1 MSGNTATAVE
11 NVQQRARDG
20 IRRLSETAPG
30 QWVVRHRGVV
40 VRLVAVLIGVLLWEL
55 YARGQPAYLF
65 PGLEGIANALL
76 EQYRENGLLTALQNS
91 MVTMALGYAIAIVV
105 GIPLG
110 LAMGLNEYLETAI
123 NPYLNAMY
131 VSPVSAMVPIFILI
145 GGPTFEVRVFI
156 VFLFCIFEITID
168 TYEGVETTPQGLLE
182 VADSFGA
189 STWYKI
195 KNVVVPHDLPYIT
208 AGLRLGLGRAVQGM
222 ILAEVLIEF
231 VNLGGIIRTWSE
243 LFRIAGV
250 LSIVLLLMVISI
262 VLTRV
267 IQVVE
272 SRIIDW
278 ESEVDI

>member
-1 MSGNTATAVE
+1 MSENTATGAAKLRR
-11 NVQQRARDG
+11 RARDAV
-20 IRRLSETAPG
+20 RRLHTTAVG
-30 QWVVRHRGVV
+30 QWIVRHRGVV
-40 VRLVAVLIGVLLWEL
+40 VRLFAVLVGILLWEL

-65 PGLEGIANALL
+65 PGLEGIASALV
-76 EQYRENGLLTALQNS
+76 EQYRNDGLLDALGNS
-91 MVTMALGYAIAIVV
+91 MFTMALGYLIAIVV

-110 LAMGLNEYLETAI
+110 LAMGLNDYLDVAI

-131 VSPVSAMVPIFILI
+131 VAPISAMVPIFILV

-168 TYEGVETTPQGLLE
+168 TYEGVETTPKGLIE

-189 STWYKI
+189 SSWYKI
-195 KNVVVPHDLPYIT
+195 RHVVIPHDLPYIT
-208 AGLRLGLGRAVQGM
+208 AGLRLGLGRGIQGM

-231 VNLGGIIRTWSE
+231 VNLGGIIRSWAE

-250 LSIVLLLMVISI
+250 LSIVMLLMIISI

-267 IQVVE
+267 IQLAERRV
-272 SRIIDW
+272 IDW
-278 ESEVDI
+278 DAEVEM

>member
-1 MSGNTATAVE
+1 MSENTATGLKT
-11 NVQQRARDG
+11 VQRRARAG
-20 IRRLSETAPG
+20 VRRLHKTPVG

-40 VRLVAVLIGVLLWEL
+40 VRLFAVLVGILLWQV
-55 YARGQPAYLF
+55 YASGQPDYLF
-65 PGLEGIANALL
+65 PGLEVIADALVT
-76 EQYRENGLLTALQNS
+76 QYYEDGLMTALRNS
-91 MVTMALGYAIAIVV
+91 MFTMALGYLIAIVV

-110 LAMGLNEYLETAI
+110 LAMGLNEYLDVAI

-131 VSPVSAMVPIFILI
+131 VAPISAMVPIFILV

-168 TYEGVETTPQGLLE
+168 TYEGVETTPKGLLE
-182 VADSFGA
+182 VAESFGA
-189 STWYKI
+189 SSWYKI
-195 KNVVVPHDLPYIT
+195 RHVVIPHDLPYIT
-208 AGLRLGLGRAVQGM
+208 AGLRLGLGRGIQGM

-231 VNLGGIIRTWSE
+231 VNLGGIIRSWAE

-267 IQVVE
+267 IQLAE
-272 SRIIDW
+272 QQIIDW
-278 ESEVDI
+278 DPEVEV

>member
-1 MSGNTATAVE
+1 MSGNTATGVE
-11 NVQQRARDG
+11 KLQQRTRDS
-20 IRRLSETAPG
+20 IHRLLDTVVG
-30 QWVVRHRGVV
+30 QWVVRNRGVI
-40 VRLVAVLIGVLLWEL
+40 VRLFAVLIGVLLWEL
-55 YARGQPAYLF
+55 YARGQPPYLF
-65 PGLEGIANALL
+65 PGLEGIADALVQ
-76 EQYRENGLLTALQNS
+76 QYREDGLMVALQNS
-91 MVTMALGYAIAIVV
+91 MFTMALGYAIAIVV

-110 LAMGLNEYLETAI
+110 LAMGLNEYLDTAI

-131 VSPVSAMVPIFILI
+131 VSPISAMVPIFILV

-168 TYEGVETTPQGLLE
+168 TYEGVETTPRGLLE

-195 KNVVVPHDLPYIT
+195 KKVVIPHDLPYIT
-208 AGLRLGLGRAVQGM
+208 AGLRLGLGRGIQGM

-243 LFRIAGV
+243 LFQIAGV

-267 IQVVE
+267 IQLAE
-272 SRIIDW
+272 NQIIDW
-278 ESEVDI
+278 DTEVDV